1 MQHGNFKNN
10 IMTEELNIR
19 QIIKDFI
26 HFNIRNKSLIIVF
39 ILFGIVSVILFQNL
53 KPSYYETKAICM
65 SGISE
70 YERLEQLEE
79 LSQRTAVDLINH
91 LQINVANK
99 DFNQLSDLLN
109 IKKEFTEKIKNIE
122 AEQLYQQDMNE
133 KYYALNK
140 FEVRLTVFD
149 NTVIDDIQKGMVY
162 YFNNNTFIK
171 DYHRM
176 YMASNLN
183 LINEI
188 DAEMDNLST
197 MRIEGAKNSLDLSSV
212 NIISGKDDKTLSN
225 QIISLAQLK
234 EKTKTNN
241 LLLQPLS
248 FVQDFAKTNKTERDL
263 LLWSILAA
271 FLSYLFSLVISYIN
285 ELK

>member
-1 MQHGNFKNN
+1 
-10 IMTEELNIR
+10 MTEELNIR

-39 ILFGIVSVILFQNL
+39 ILFGILSVILFQNL

-99 DFNQLSDLLN
+99 DFNQLSALLN

-162 YFNNNTFIK
+162 YFNNNKFIK
-171 DYHRM
+171 DYHNM

-188 DAEMDNLST
+188 EAEMDNLST

-263 LLWSILAA
+263 LLWSLLGA
-271 FLSYLFSLVISYIN
+271 FLSYLFSLFFSYIK

>member
-1 MQHGNFKNN
+1 
-10 IMTEELNIR
+10 MTEELNIR

-26 HFNIRNKSLIIVF
+26 NFNIRNKSLNIVF
-39 ILFGIVSVILFQNL
+39 ILFAIVSVILFQNL

-188 DAEMDNLST
+188 EAEMDNLST

-263 LLWSILAA
+263 LLWTILVA
-271 FLSYLFSLVISYIN
+271 FISYLFSLVFSYIK

>member
-1 MQHGNFKNN
+1 
-10 IMTEELNIR
+10 
-19 QIIKDFI
+19 
-26 HFNIRNKSLIIVF
+26 
-39 ILFGIVSVILFQNL
+39 
-53 KPSYYETKAICM
+53 M

-70 YERLEQLEE
+70 YERIEQLEE

-99 DFNQLSDLLN
+99 DFNQLSVLLN
-109 IKKEFTEKIKNIE
+109 IKKEFTEKIKKIE

-149 NTVIDDIQKGMVY
+149 NTVIDDIQKGLIY
-162 YFNNNTFIK
+162 FFNNNKFIM
-171 DYHRM
+171 DYHKM
-176 YMASNLN
+176 YISSNLS

-188 DAEMDNLST
+188 DSEMDNLST

-263 LLWSILAA
+263 LLWTILGS
-271 FLSYLFSLVISYIN
+271 FLSYLLSLVISYVK

>member
-1 MQHGNFKNN
+1 MK
-10 IMTEELNIR
+10 EELNIR
-19 QIIKDFI
+19 QIIKDFV
-26 HFNIRNKSLIIVF
+26 HFNIRNKSLIISCV
-39 ILFGIVSVILFQNL
+39 LVGIVSVILFQNL

-70 YERLEQLEE
+70 YERIEQLEE

-91 LQINVANK
+91 LQINIANK
-99 DFNQLSDLLN
+99 DFNQLSVLLN
-109 IKKEFTEKIKNIE
+109 IKKEFTEKIKKIE

-149 NTVIDDIQKGMVY
+149 NTVIDDIQKGLIY
-162 YFNNNTFIK
+162 YFNNNKFIK
-171 DYHRM
+171 DYHQM
-176 YMASNLN
+176 YISSNLT

-188 DAEMDNLST
+188 DAEMDNLSA

-234 EKTKTNN
+234 EKTQTNN
-241 LLLQPLS
+241 LLLKPLS
-248 FVQDFAKTNKTERDL
+248 FVQEFAKTNKTERDL
-263 LLWSILAA
+263 LLWSMLGA
-271 FLSYLFSLVISYIN
+271 FLSYLFSLVFSYIK
-285 ELK
+285 ELN

>member
-1 MQHGNFKNN
+1 MK
-10 IMTEELNIR
+10 EELNIR
-19 QIIKDFI
+19 QIIKDFV
-26 HFNIRNKSLIIVF
+26 HFNIRNKSLIISFV
-39 ILFGIVSVILFQNL
+39 LVGIVSVILFQNL

-99 DFNQLSDLLN
+99 DFNQLSVLLN
-109 IKKEFTEKIKNIE
+109 IKKEFTEKIKKIE

-149 NTVIDDIQKGMVY
+149 NTVIDDIQKGLIY
-162 YFNNNTFIK
+162 FFNNNKFIK
-171 DYHRM
+171 DYHKM
-176 YMASNLN
+176 YISSNLS

-188 DAEMDNLST
+188 DTEMDNLST
-197 MRIEGAKNSLDLSSV
+197 IRIEGAKNSLDLSSV

-225 QIISLAQLK
+225 QIISLAQFK
-234 EKTKTNN
+234 EKTKTNI
-241 LLLQPLS
+241 LLLQP
-248 FVQDFAKTNKTERDL
+248 
-263 LLWSILAA
+263 
-271 FLSYLFSLVISYIN
+271 
-285 ELK
+285 